1 MHGWKALTV
10 LLTLVAACYGAFTWA
25 LSSLLLVALIM
36 SDPSAM
42 LPGAQFLSLSEPMI
56 VAWACMLIGGMPV
69 GMLFQG
75 IAHYSS
81 WWTDRL
87 PDMSDAPDA
96 AALVGGAL
104 GVLVATVDAPT
115 PLGWALG
122 AVVFM
127 IFAFL
132 AIRMLRRAVAE
143 TREQAEEV
151 ARIDDLRASGTRVRA
166 DVEHVHFLHTWHG
179 ELPLF
184 EVRASYDTPS
194 GRRTASGRVLSIPA
208 GAPVVGGTVQ
218 LWFLGNGADSD
229 NIDMGE
235 DPQSIRDPDAATTYE
250 APPT

>member
-10 LLTLVAACYGAFTWA
+10 LLVLIAACYAAFAWA
-25 LSSLLLVALIM
+25 LSSLLLVALIW
-36 SDPSAM
+36 SDPATI
-42 LPGAQFLSLSEPMI
+42 LPGAQFLSLSEPML
-56 VAWACMLIGGMPV
+56 VAWACMLIGGMPA

-96 AALVGGAL
+96 AALAGGAL
-104 GVLVATVDAPT
+104 GILVATVGAPT

-122 AVVFM
+122 GGAFV

-132 AIRMLRRAVAE
+132 AIRLLRRAVAE

-151 ARIDDLRASGTRVRA
+151 ARIEDLRANGTRVRA

-179 ELPLF
+179 KLPLF
-184 EVRASYDTPS
+184 EVTASYDTPS

-208 GAPVVGGTVQ
+208 GAPIVGGTVQ
-218 LWFLGNGADSD
+218 LWFLGDGADSD
-229 NIDMGE
+229 NIDMDE
-235 DPQSIRDPDAATTYE
+235 DPQSTPDPDAATTYE